1 MRSVADGLYSESSI
15 TRRVN
20 RENILLLGGGRA
32 LLMQLAHPK
41 VAAGVDE
48 HSDFRAHPVRRLRR
62 TVLMTMAIVFGERET
77 ALAAARA
84 VNQVH
89 GRVRGDDYRALDPDL
104 LLWVHATL
112 VDSALVTYETFVQ
125 RLTASERDDFY
136 QESKLAGELL
146 GIPRARF
153 PARLGDFNQYMERMV
168 EDAEVRVT
176 LRAQELARLVLRPPL
191 RLVPGPVMVPF
202 EVVTT
207 GLLPPALRQAYGL
220 PWGRRQQRAFKL
232 AVAAVPRIVA
242 LTPPVLRVWPLPGRS
257 VTLEATFSCRP
268 RRVPSGLCG
277 CRGRSRSSRWES
289 PAPAATRAAL
299 WRWPQPHLA
308 PAHASRRHARRA
320 ARRESSPPC
329 ARRRAIAFAPD
340 PPV

>member
-1 MRSVADGLYSESSI
+1 MDVMASALYPEGSI

-20 RENILLLGGGRA
+20 RENVLLLGGGRA

-48 HSDFRAHPVRRLRR
+48 HSDFRANPIRRLRR

-89 GRVRGDDYRALDPDL
+89 GHVRGEDYRALDPDL

-191 RLVPGPVMVPF
+191 RLVPGPVMVPL
-202 EVVTT
+202 EGVTT
-207 GLLPPALRQAYGL
+207 GLLPPAVRPAV
-220 PWGRRQQRAFKL
+220 RL
-232 AVAAVPRIVA
+232 AVGLRAPRGVYVSEAAGPSAMV
-242 LTPPVLRVWPLPGRS
+242 GRS
-257 VTLEATFSCRP
+257 
-268 RRVPSGLCG
+268 
-277 CRGRSRSSRWES
+277 
-289 PAPAATRAAL
+289 
-299 WRWPQPHLA
+299 
-308 PAHASRRHARRA
+308 
-320 ARRESSPPC
+320 
-329 ARRRAIAFAPD
+329 
-340 PPV
+340 

>member
-48 HSDFRAHPVRRLRR
+48 HSDFRANPIRRLRR

-89 GRVRGDDYRALDPDL
+89 GRVRGEDYRALDPDL

-112 VDSALVTYETFVQ
+112 VDSALVTYEAFVQ
-125 RLTASERDDFY
+125 RLTASQREDFY

-176 LRAQELARLVLRPPL
+176 PRAHELARLVLRPPL

-207 GLLPPALRQAYGL
+207 GLLPPALREAYGL

-257 VTLEATFSCRP
+257 VTLEATF
-268 RRVPSGLCG
+268 
-277 CRGRSRSSRWES
+277 
-289 PAPAATRAAL
+289 
-299 WRWPQPHLA
+299 
-308 PAHASRRHARRA
+308 
-320 ARRESSPPC
+320 
-329 ARRRAIAFAPD
+329 
-340 PPV
+340 